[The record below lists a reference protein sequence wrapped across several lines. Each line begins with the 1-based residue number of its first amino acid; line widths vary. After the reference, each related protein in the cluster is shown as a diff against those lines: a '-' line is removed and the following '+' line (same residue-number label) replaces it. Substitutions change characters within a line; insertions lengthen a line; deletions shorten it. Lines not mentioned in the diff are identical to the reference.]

1 MVVPPL
7 PPLAKRARL
16 LHTRAWRWQADL
28 DLRVSLLVNEANRA
42 TLYRSPHGLA
52 MPTRALSAQWLLL
65 CERLFFLL
73 DAPG

>member
-1 MVVPPL
+1 
-7 PPLAKRARL
+7 
-16 LHTRAWRWQADL
+16 L

-52 MPTRALSAQWLLL
+52 MPTRARSAQWLLL
-65 CERLFFLL
+65 CERLFFVL